1 MSSFFFLQAPK
12 NRKNS
17 SFIDQLEAW
26 SEANKVQVYI
36 LDRPLG
42 DDKYT
47 YPHSESLVLLIPKHR
62 IVFVDFSQH
71 TEGFFNYVEDFIEDL
86 GYLSDK
92 YLYKEKLGRPRQWK
106 ESLIVKYDNGIDI
119 NIDNL
124 IASTE
129 ITNSREQ
136 RSVELLISLLT
147 GSINDIQKVGI
158 DVPETILDKVKRKI
172 ILFDGDQTRFIYQK
186 TSSKIVRIQGLSGTG
201 KTELLLHKLR
211 EIFVQQ
217 PECSIAV
224 TCHNKI
230 LADSLRQRIP
240 DFFNFMRVERQIKWN
255 ENLLCAHAWGS
266 ESYPYSGIYSQVCQ
280 TYGIPF
286 QRYSLSTTFD
296 RVCTEALKILQEKPE
311 VGSLFDYM
319 LIDESQDFPASF
331 IDLCEKITRHT
342 VYVAGDIFQSIFD
355 ENIISDISP
364 DFLLSKCYRTD
375 PKTLMFA
382 HALGMGLF
390 ENQKLRWLEDKEWE
404 ACGYIVEKNGLAPG
418 DQRHRY
424 NLKREPLRRF
434 EDISRDQ
441 YDSAVIDVIDGDFY
455 SSVSEEI
462 ISIISQIISDN
473 PTATA
478 DDIGIVFL
486 DKDKLVYSCAD
497 RLSVTIPEM
506 VGFKVNKAHETKKK
520 ISGELFVSNRNNVKG
535 LEFPFIICVTRSIYN
550 SYSYRNALYMTLT
563 RSFIRSY
570 LITSNENSHDL
581 IRVVTNGLEVI
592 SRTGAIAAI
601 EPTPEEKERI
611 KTTIRQKKSRL
622 SFYDATQ
629 SLFDKMKIDVRER
642 DKLSK
647 ILNEALEDDFDEGA
661 ARELIVSVRKAW
673 RR

>member
-1 MSSFFFLQAPK
+1 MSSFFFLQAQK

-17 SFIDQLEAW
+17 FFIDRLEAW
-26 SEANKVQVYI
+26 SEANKIQVYI

-42 DDKYT
+42 DDKYA
-47 YPHSESLVLLIPKHR
+47 YSHSESLVLLIPKHR
-62 IVFVDFSQH
+62 IAFVDFSEH
-71 TEGFFNYVEDFIEDL
+71 AEGFSNYVEDFIEDL

-92 YLYKEKLGRPRQWK
+92 YLYKEKIGRPRQWK
-106 ESLIVKYDNGIDI
+106 ESLIAKYESGIDV
-119 NIDNL
+119 NIDDL
-124 IASTE
+124 ISQIE
-129 ITNSREQ
+129 IANSKEQ

-186 TSSKIVRIQGLSGTG
+186 TTSKIIRIQGLSGTG

-255 ENLLCAHAWGS
+255 ENIMCAHAWGS

-280 TYGIPF
+280 KYGIQF

-296 RVCTEALKILQEKPE
+296 SVCAEALKTIQNKPE
-311 VGSLFDYM
+311 IDSLFDYM
-319 LIDESQDFPASF
+319 LIDESQDFPSSF

-390 ENQKLRWLEDKEWE
+390 ENQKLRWLEDNEWE
-404 ACGYIVEKNGLAPG
+404 ACGYIVEKICLNPG
-418 DQRHRY
+418 DPRHSY
-424 NLKREPLRRF
+424 SLKREPLRRF

-441 YDSAVIDVIDGDFY
+441 YDSAVIDVIDGEFY
-455 SSVSEEI
+455 SSVSDEI
-462 ISIISQIISDN
+462 ISIISQIITDN

-486 DKDKLVYSCAD
+486 DKDKLVYNCAD
-497 RLSVTIPEM
+497 KLSVAIPEM
-506 VGFKVNKAHETKKK
+506 VGFRVNKAHETKKK

-535 LEFPFIICVTRSIYN
+535 LEFPFIICVTRSIYS

-570 LITSNENSHDL
+570 LITSSENAPDL
-581 IRVVTNGLEVI
+581 IRVVANGLEI
-592 SRTGAIAAI
+592 ITQTGAIEAI

-642 DKLSK
+642 DKLRK
-647 ILNEALEDDFDEGA
+647 ILNETFEDDFDEGA
-661 ARELIVSVRKAW
+661 AKELIVSVRKAW